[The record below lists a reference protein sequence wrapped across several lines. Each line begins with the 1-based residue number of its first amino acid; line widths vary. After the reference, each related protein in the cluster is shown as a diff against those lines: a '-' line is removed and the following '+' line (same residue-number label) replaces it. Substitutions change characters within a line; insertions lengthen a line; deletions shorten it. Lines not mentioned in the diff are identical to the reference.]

1 MRARWEGNSLFF
13 FENYGFL
20 GMGQGKIGVML
31 ISYLYTRHIKGF
43 ALYSC
48 VCTIAW
54 IWDERP
60 RFVVTHMPRR
70 SSLGQESFM
79 V

>member
-1 MRARWEGNSLFF
+1 MGGEILFLRIMA
-13 FENYGFL
+13 FL
-20 GMGQGKIGVML
+20 GWGRGRLVFML
-31 ISYLYTRHIKGF
+31 ISYLYTRHIQGF
-43 ALYSC
+43 ALSSC
-48 VCTIAW
+48 VCTITW

-79 V
+79 A

>member
-1 MRARWEGNSLFF
+1 MGGELLFF

-48 VCTIAW
+48 VRTIAW
-54 IWDERP
+54 VWDE
-60 RFVVTHMPRR
+60 
-70 SSLGQESFM
+70 
-79 V
+79 